1 MVLDQFSNEK
11 LRFSA
16 RYPFTK
22 TARQLLS
29 EKPITIDYQKMQFAK
44 KRILDSL
51 FREDVSVL
59 MEANEELYQKYLV
72 SYPLARMIVSLFDSQ
87 VRNRFVNYEAKR
99 AMANIR
105 ADNPDFI
112 NEAKRIAKELDIDY
126 DGLYV
131 SVETYLINVPKTDE
145 GRLVFQNLNNGR
157 ILLDENKFMSVLN
170 EAIRNSIE
178 SGLPIH
184 QDSIPLDIKNDI
196 LQMGKEIEDEIN
208 KFKEV
213 KEKNAV
219 MFAKSSGV
227 MAPCMAK
234 IVERAR
240 NGENLPHF
248 ARVAV
253 ASYLLKFGKSVD
265 EVVEVFSN
273 TPNFDEKIARY
284 QVEFIAKKGYSPP
297 SCQVMESYG
306 LRLPECGCLSKGGPK
321 NPLHY
326 GSKSI
331 FKPRKRRSSN
341 SFR

>member
-1 MVLDQFSNEK
+1 MVLDQFSNER
-11 LRFSA
+11 LRFAA

-44 KRILDSL
+44 KRIVDSL
-51 FREDVSVL
+51 FRDDVSVL

-72 SYPLARMIVSLFDSQ
+72 SYPLARMIISLFDSQ
-87 VRNRFVNYEAKR
+87 VRNRFINYETKR
-99 AMANIR
+99 AMAIIR

-112 NEAKRIAKELDIDY
+112 SEAKRIANELDVEY
-126 DGLYV
+126 EGLYV
-131 SVETYLINVPKTDE
+131 SVETYLKNIPKSDE
-145 GRLVFQNLNNGR
+145 GRLVFQNLRDGR
-157 ILLDENKFMSVLN
+157 ILLDENKFMSMVN

-184 QDSIPLDIKNDI
+184 QDNIPADIKEDI
-196 LQMGKEIEDEIN
+196 LQMGKEVEEEIN
-208 KFKEV
+208 KFKQA

-234 IVERAR
+234 IIERAR

-265 EVVEVFSN
+265 EVVEIFSS
-273 TPNFDEKIARY
+273 TPNFEEKIARY

-297 SCQVMESYG
+297 SCQAMESYG
-306 LRLPECGCLSKGGPK
+306 LRLPECGCLTKGGPK
-321 NPLHY
+321 NPLQY
-326 GSKSI
+326 GSRHV
-331 FKPRKRRSSN
+331 FKQRKRRK
-341 SFR
+341 F